1 MTIHR
6 AVSCAVVC
14 FLAVWPP
21 LRIVLA
27 ADGPVETWSYLT
39 PTTRGNC
46 QVYHGPEA
54 LDTYTIGLTA
64 GITKPGEPLEV
75 MDVANGGPA
84 ASAGIQKG
92 DSLSGSD
99 SNGLPVVIDSCELL
113 REELSGKDLV
123 LYDRH
128 KGQTDPTRI
137 VIHPKLLRDAFP
149 GQAQVGWKV
158 VSEFVDGGRFLALG
172 ALARGS
178 QGDFELRVAIR
189 NFQTDSV
196 LQLEEGKI
204 FLVDDQGAEFSHQP
218 FAEWKRYLESL
229 VAQANALANGME
241 AIPYVPPPPPPPP
254 THYHISSSVDGNYLV
269 TPMGA
274 GVYQVSGQSQVAST
288 VSPEYTPNEQIAQAA
303 RGIASIFDAIR
314 TARANKEIKRL
325 RERAAS
331 NAASLQKLLADGTAS
346 HLDTTSPVAPGARRS
361 GAVAFVQPRNFSS
374 SAVKAIV
381 VINDILTHKDYFVTF
396 EFHL

>member
-1 MTIHR
+1 
-6 AVSCAVVC
+6 
-14 FLAVWPP
+14 
-21 LRIVLA
+21 
-27 ADGPVETWSYLT
+27 
-39 PTTRGNC
+39 
-46 QVYHGPEA
+46 
-54 LDTYTIGLTA
+54 
-64 GITKPGEPLEV
+64 

-84 ASAGIQKG
+84 AFAGIQKG
-92 DSLSGSD
+92 DSLSGNG

-137 VIHPKLLRDAFP
+137 VIHPRLLRDAFP

-172 ALARGS
+172 ALARSS
-178 QGDFELRVAIR
+178 QGNYELRVAIR
-189 NFQTDSV
+189 NFEPDGA
-196 LQLEEGKI
+196 LQLDEGKI
-204 FLVDDQGAEFSHQP
+204 FLVDDQGAEFSHPP
-218 FAEWKRYLESL
+218 FAEWKQYVEGL

-241 AIPYVPPPPPPPP
+241 NIPYVPPPPPPPP

-274 GVYQVSGQSQVAST
+274 GMYQINGQTRVEST
-288 VSPEYTPNEQIAQAA
+288 VSPQYTPNEQIAQAG
-303 RGIASIFDAIR
+303 RSIASIFDAIR

-331 NAASLQKLLADGTAS
+331 NASALQKLLADGTAS
-346 HLDTTSPVAPGARRS
+346 HLDTTSPVAPGAKRT
-361 GAVAFVQPRNFSS
+361 GAVAFVQPTNFSS
-374 SAVKAIV
+374 SAVKAII
-381 VINDILTHKDYFVTF
+381 VINDNLTHKDHFVTF
-396 EFHL
+396 EFH